1 MKNYNVQSNGT
12 ITTFTSFS
20 FTSLNKSKFKWKKK
34 KNHIRYLISYCIS
47 YDKYLESTKFFETTN
62 LSSNIF
68 LFLLG
73 FEWWLKWKQINK
85 ITQTLCP
92 Y

>member
-34 KNHIRYLISYCIS
+34 KPYKISY
-47 YDKYLESTKFFETTN
+47 
-62 LSSNIF
+62 
-68 LFLLG
+68 
-73 FEWWLKWKQINK
+73 
-85 ITQTLCP
+85 
-92 Y
+92 